1 MPPVPARQ
9 PLLGDR
15 PGAARITMT
24 GRRPALAALPRPLS
38 RSCIKEMQR
47 SPVPEAILVIE
58 MDTTVELPA
67 KPDSGSAGSSS
78 CVSITQST

>member
-1 MPPVPARQ
+1 MPPSPAWQ
-9 PLLGDR
+9 LLLGDH
-15 PGAARITMT
+15 PGAPRIVMT
-24 GRRPALAALPRPLS
+24 GRRPALAALPRTLS
-38 RSCIKEMQR
+38 RPCIKEMQR
-47 SPVPEAILVIE
+47 SPVPEPILVIE